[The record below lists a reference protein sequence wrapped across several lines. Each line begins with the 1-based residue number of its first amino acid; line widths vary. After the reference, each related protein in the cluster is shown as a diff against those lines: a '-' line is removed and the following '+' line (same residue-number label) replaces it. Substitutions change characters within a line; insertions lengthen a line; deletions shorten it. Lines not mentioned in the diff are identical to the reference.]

1 MAAAAV
7 GSAGAGEGAGAGA
20 GPGTPVASVTY
31 AGTLALMHSALPG
44 HLFTTLAPHLPLH
57 NLHWKPDPPL
67 TYSFGTQH
75 SAAAASAV
83 PAVPL
88 PPAIAPPPPPPPQ
101 APAPATTANA
111 NPIRTIQALPLSFE
125 PLPVALARA
134 NQIQHRLYNPTA
146 PQNATSQIIDP
157 AYPFLHLYLVL
168 CPDSDTY
175 RSTVRNDIRSWL
187 ISIAAFSA
195 ALNVSASHDP
205 DPAPAPSATNTL
217 TAAASEPEFLI
228 VLITPPE
235 GMPDLSAPQDDLE
248 LTRTGTPPSNSA
260 SHAHDPS
267 SASNSPSP
275 APAPAPNPKP
285 KPTRSSTGS
294 ASGTGGF
301 FSSMTA
307 SKNKG
312 ASAVLEKMRAD
323 FNAGKRE
330 RVVHISRLPPLSSRP
345 AGPHRASSVGD
356 EHPTPPRPTSTST
369 STTPTSQLDPT
380 IFIDFLTRLKE
391 CCSHSL
397 SVILKTRT
405 ANIRSLLGAIEVLE
419 PGPASPYWRGHYHQ
433 TDDAERRYEGARL
446 FAGYIQ
452 AQAFVLRCLEGLGLW
467 EDALE
472 GWNSV
477 AETYMRLVL
486 GGHDPFAPSGSAI
499 LSAAIS
505 QISLPMPHPALLKA
519 ATATKSTISPSTP
532 TLIDPADLLPT
543 LPEGAGA
550 GASSTE
556 AALEFRIALYTRRA
570 TIQGAYLGRVLHVLQ
585 EGAGEVRDIGRSLVR
600 VRDQRIAA
608 AAASKAQQL
617 RNAESGAGDEAGA
630 GAEAEAEGDAK
641 GNEEGQVPTL
651 EAEVWTYQAAIQ
663 LARTCDS
670 WVADRGDGDSST
682 AASANGSTSS
692 LHLGGTPSSSSS
704 QAQVQVQVQVQV
716 QTSAA
721 FHAARAEMLEVAR
734 RTMDRMGVLV
744 AQAEAEAEGRDEKVV
759 PHAVRSLFSS
769 REIFD
774 LRYSSL
780 TERVLSASMLAA
792 SSSSSSSTAPA
803 LPAAGGGSGSGGG
816 TPTTGRRRHVLFLR
830 IILTSLDLVRGR
842 WKEAYTALGPL
853 ADSCA
858 PTISAPVLIGGSS
871 AGGQGAAGMGWAAM
885 ETVLRAQYLRCHAA
899 MGLGRDRAWVGAV
912 VAWLRASIGAE
923 MSSFGTYLSLPGRER
938 GTGVQEQEEE
948 EEGEELTEFS
958 EVKESTVF
966 AALRAAAVSLEKEVA
981 VSGFSPFEVL
991 PAERTAT
998 REFIP
1003 DLEGQGGSSDQQQQ
1017 QQQQQQTKTL
1027 DTDGHLLT
1035 VRIRSALRMD
1045 VRVDDVRLCLT
1056 NGEREQLWFTSGSI
1070 VLRGSSR
1077 SSSPSPSPSSSGEEH
1092 QVVQLY
1098 CASSASGTY
1107 AVDVAQVRIANVL
1120 FLTHL
1125 LSHSSPSS
1133 SSGAAA
1139 AGAGAGADVN
1149 TAYAPGRLLFSPGS
1163 RGVPSSA
1170 GSYAGLRSGT
1180 PFLVHIPPDPHA
1192 LRACVRLPDVIRLG
1206 ERRCGIVEVRTG
1218 RNVVGVLE
1226 VRLRMLLDAAGG
1238 GSSVM
1243 SGLGEAELVRSESE
1257 SDAEGVKLVLPSA
1270 SEGGGGD
1277 HVQLKNLPAGAVV
1290 RLRFPLLEAASLGT
1304 IPLMLSIDYY
1314 STSSSSSSSGADDHA
1329 STTTSTTTSVT
1340 PTAPLRRQFRRVQD
1354 LLASLPLG
1362 VNAQDFFRQDFMLCK
1377 FTITSAGGSRL
1388 RIQHPRLTSARKMSV
1403 RSAEV
1408 GKDGDEK
1415 REEEE
1420 EERYIVRAPSM
1431 TTLQGT
1437 QPVAVAPKQ
1446 PASFVFRLSPTD
1458 VKPREAVGGPTATV
1472 LELTLRY
1479 QAVLGPSSAVAV
1491 SVEGGDNGKD
1501 TEDEEGGDGG
1511 GANAWQTIVIPV
1523 EVPQMDLVNEVNFDF
1538 LSRSA
1543 GSPSPLPA
1551 LELSAGQ
1558 PVQARFTITST
1569 DRWSRRRRVED
1580 AASSSSS
1587 GTTTSVLL
1595 YDIVSDLDTWL
1606 ICGSTRG
1613 SLTVAVGIGE
1623 ARREI
1628 DVTLIP
1634 LREGSLP
1641 LPQLAL
1647 KPLDAER
1654 VSSETYMVKASSRVL
1669 VSLRSRPAQF
1679 GGLLAGGAH
1688 RVAQGVAG

>member
-1056 NGEREQLWFTSGSI
+1056 NGEREQLWFT
-1070 VLRGSSR
+1070 
-1077 SSSPSPSPSSSGEEH
+1077 
-1092 QVVQLY
+1092 
-1098 CASSASGTY
+1098 T
-1107 AVDVAQVRIANVL
+1107 
-1120 FLTHL
+1120 
-1125 LSHSSPSS
+1125 
-1133 SSGAAA
+1133 
-1139 AGAGAGADVN
+1139 
-1149 TAYAPGRLLFSPGS
+1149 
-1163 RGVPSSA
+1163 